1 MRCPDY
7 APVRPWIAPRL
18 AHFQGGEERFVQYLR
33 MVEESE
39 YDMAGFQLGPFLR
52 EHKFAGQ
59 RVLNA
64 FNISLDANSD
74 ITYSAQYEGGIL
86 LIRKGPHYRKW
97 MNMCLGVLDRDP
109 WLITDKYDEESKR
122 LNTGF
127 QVSRHDQT
135 ISSISRKLLG
145 CVQINGMETKNAQ
158 PDKPFHAM

>member
-1 MRCPDY
+1 
-7 APVRPWIAPRL
+7 
-18 AHFQGGEERFVQYLR
+18 
-33 MVEESE
+33 
-39 YDMAGFQLGPFLR
+39 
-52 EHKFAGQ
+52 
-59 RVLNA
+59 
-64 FNISLDANSD
+64 
-74 ITYSAQYEGGIL
+74 
-86 LIRKGPHYRKW
+86 
-97 MNMCLGVLDRDP
+97 MNMCLGVLNRDP